1 MNIGQVVVR
10 VRGFLSRY
18 LEDSDFD
25 DETELITSG
34 LINSL
39 VAMQL
44 VLYIEEEFNIA
55 VNNDDLNIRNFNT
68 MRNIADF
75 IMRKTTLNTNL
86 ESFG

>member
-1 MNIGQVVVR
+1 MNICQVAVR

-18 LEDSDFD
+18 LEDSDLD

-55 VNNDDLNIRNFNT
+55 VNNDDLNIRNFNS